1 MANPTTNY
9 GFVLPTSSDLVT
21 DLPADFDV
29 ALQGVDTR
37 LKALQ
42 PGTTLGDLA
51 YSSATANTNTRL
63 GIGTNGQVLTVAGG
77 VPTWAS
83 PAGGGKVLQVVY
95 GSSSTSTAITTT
107 TYADT
112 TLSASITPS
121 SASSKVLVLVAQVSK
136 ITRSAIGGFGGIKL
150 LRGSTTILEPSPGR
164 EEQFGCTIAGSVDS
178 ILLQGVIAMNYLD
191 SPNTTSSTTYKTQGA
206 VFVANASCTFTTQ
219 VNSAI
224 STIILMEIGA

>member
-63 GIGTNGQVLTVAGG
+63 GIGSTGNVLTVAGG
-77 VPTWAS
+77 VPTWAA
-83 PAGGGKVLQVVY
+83 PAGGATFVGASVY
-95 GSSSTSTAITTT
+95 KSANQSIANATETTITFALENYDSDAFFDAGTSTTRLVVPAGKGGKYLITATNTYNSNSTGQRIVYMYKNTT
-107 TYADT
+107 SVNA
-112 TLSASITPS
+112 
-121 SASSKVLVLVAQVSK
+121 VVFNN
-136 ITRSAIGGFGGIKL
+136 G
-150 LRGSTTILEPSPGR
+150 
-164 EEQFGCTIAGSVDS
+164 GSVDTTIIS
-178 ILLQGVIAMNYLD
+178 SYVVSLAATDYVELKTFQSSGGALDLL
-191 SPNTTSSTTYKTQGA
+191 SNTTRSSFQISYLGA
-206 VFVANASCTFTTQ
+206 
-219 VNSAI
+219 
-224 STIILMEIGA
+224 